1 MHCSYFFDRIYM
13 EKTFEQRY
21 LGYHNSQETKE
32 GVWWDRYL
40 SKGSDDQQVEG
51 EDDPNEDI

>member
-40 SKGSDDQQVEG
+40 SKGSDDQQVYG
-51 EDDPNEDI
+51 KDGPKEDI